1 MMREGNRTH
10 QIRTTKTQGRNTT
23 MTKVSSPVT
32 LKPEELDIVSAGD
45 GLITVSDNNV
55 AVPVNAAVAV
65 AVLGDADATAV
76 QKSLIIQS

>member
-1 MMREGNRTH
+1 
-10 QIRTTKTQGRNTT
+10 
-23 MTKVSSPVT
+23 MTKVSSPVA

-65 AVLGDADATAV
+65 AVGGDAEAEASQWSFIT
-76 QKSLIIQS
+76 QS

>member
-1 MMREGNRTH
+1 
-10 QIRTTKTQGRNTT
+10 
-23 MTKVSSPVT
+23 MTKVSSPVA
-32 LKPEELDIVSAGD
+32 LKPAELDIVSAGD

-76 QKSLIIQS
+76 QKSVIIQS

>member
-1 MMREGNRTH
+1 
-10 QIRTTKTQGRNTT
+10 

-76 QKSLIIQS
+76 QKSVIIQS